1 MKESY
6 LSVKKPA
13 ESEIV
18 IEKSR
23 FICSVSPVNG
33 EEDAKNFVS
42 EVKAK
47 HKTATHNCYAF
58 IADENGLSI
67 KFSDDGEPQGTAGM
81 PMLEVLKN
89 KKLFCTAVVVTR
101 YFGGV
106 KLGAGGLVRAY
117 SDCTAK
123 GVEKCGIVENI
134 YSNTVS
140 VDVGF
145 SIYPKVQKY
154 FYGITCNLVNT
165 DYKADGITITFE
177 IPESLLEKVK
187 KDFADMTSGKAELKV
202 IASGFSL
209 FGEKR

>member
-1 MKESY
+1 MKDRY
-6 LSVKKPA
+6 FAVKG
-13 ESEIV
+13 ETQNEIV

-23 FICSVSPVNG
+23 FICSVKRVDG
-33 EEDAKNFVS
+33 EDEAKAFVTS
-42 EVKAK
+42 IKEKYPD
-47 HKTATHNCYAF
+47 ATHNCYAY
-58 IADENGLSI
+58 IADENGFYI

-134 YSNTVS
+134 LSKTLA
-140 VDVGF
+140 VDVSF
-145 SIYPKVQKY
+145 SLYPKVQKY
-154 FYGITCNLVNT
+154 FFSITSNVVDT
-165 DYKADGITITFE
+165 DYKADGVTITFE
-177 IPESLLEKVK
+177 IPENLLEKVE
-187 KDFADMTSGKAELKV
+187 KDFADMSSGKAQLKV
-202 IASGFSL
+202 VGGGYRL
-209 FGEKR
+209 FKDR